1 MTETAVQN
9 MAAQNTAVINP
20 YALAE
25 LVVGHP
31 IKWKEVADVPRFL
44 EDILQTPYEE
54 LFDRW
59 LPTTV
64 CSSSYRPLDTW
75 QYLTVDAV
83 AGTDRITV
91 FLVSSVTEG
100 SAAQTYISWDDTY
113 LGVAPIA
120 ATPTPVPPPPPARP
134 QPIPFTPHEMVTSM
148 NELRA
153 TLENMGGLL
162 DRLYQ
167 GTGGTCAE
175 FEAYYRQLIVS
186 KTYHSIPGAWQTI
199 YNDYLWAAEQALAT
213 NDAIYGLCT
222 GEGRSLL
229 TFFNYSVGR
238 TGINDSLSRLIPAI
252 EAANALLNQ

>member
-31 IKWKEVADVPRFL
+31 IKWKDWR
-44 EDILQTPYEE
+44 ISC
-54 LFDRW
+54 W

-113 LGVAPIA
+113 LG
-120 ATPTPVPPPPPARP
+120 
-134 QPIPFTPHEMVTSM
+134 
-148 NELRA
+148 
-153 TLENMGGLL
+153 
-162 DRLYQ
+162 
-167 GTGGTCAE
+167 
-175 FEAYYRQLIVS
+175 
-186 KTYHSIPGAWQTI
+186 
-199 YNDYLWAAEQALAT
+199 
-213 NDAIYGLCT
+213 
-222 GEGRSLL
+222 
-229 TFFNYSVGR
+229 
-238 TGINDSLSRLIPAI
+238 DSPR
-252 EAANALLNQ
+252 